1 MRILVTGANGQLGSE
16 LKFLSAQNPQFEF
29 RFCNSKEL
37 DITSEDS
44 VKKNVEGFRPNLIV
58 NCAAYTAVDK
68 AEEEPEKAKAVN
80 VLGVENLV
88 RSCAVHSCKLI
99 HISTDYVFDG
109 SGTTP
114 YQADTATHPLG
125 VYGRTKLEGE
135 HVVLGSKI
143 PALVI
148 RTSWVFSSFGNNFLK
163 TMVRL
168 GSERSELNVVSDQSG
183 RPTYARDLA
192 KAILDITDNSFES
205 IVKPEILHFCN
216 KGITTWFDFASRIMT
231 EAQLNCKIHPITSAE
246 FPTRAERPKYSVL
259 DTSSIENRFGIQ
271 IRNWE
276 DALKEALIEI
286 VSLN

>member
-16 LKFLSAQNPQFEF
+16 LEFLSVNIPQFVF

-44 VKKNVEGFRPNLIV
+44 VKNTISEFQPDLIV

-68 AEEEPEKAKAVN
+68 AEDEPELAAAVN
-80 VLGVENLV
+80 VRGVKNLV
-88 RSCAVHSCKLI
+88 NSCEINSCKLI

-109 SGTTP
+109 SATTP
-114 YQADTATHPLG
+114 YQVDTKTNPIG

-135 HVVLGSKI
+135 QVVLESQV
-143 PALVI
+143 PALII
-148 RTSWVFSSFGNNFLK
+148 RTSWVFSSFGNNFVK

-168 GSERSELNVVSDQSG
+168 GSERSELNVVSDQLG

-192 KAILDITDNSFES
+192 KVILNITENSFGS

-216 KGITTWFDFASRIMT
+216 KGITTWFEFASTIMA
-231 EAQLNCKIHPITSAE
+231 EAKLNCTVNPISTAE
-246 FPTRAERPKYSVL
+246 FPTKAKRPKYSVL
-259 DTSSIENRFGIQ
+259 DTSSLENRFGIQ

-276 DALKEALIEI
+276 DALKEALKEI